1 MIDLHP
7 ERTPMSTTPSP
18 HEARPN
24 QSKRVALSSL
34 AGTTIEWYEF
44 FIYAIAAAMVFDKL
58 FFPNFDPAVGK
69 ILSLSTFTIAFIAR
83 PIGAAVFGHFGDRIG
98 RKKLLVVTLSIMGG
112 ATVLIGALP
121 TYDQI
126 GIYAPLLL
134 TALRFAQGFSLGGE
148 YSGAVLMSVE
158 HAPENKRGLLS
169 SIVNTGSAL
178 GLMLANLAFLV
189 LEKLPEEAF
198 MSYGW
203 RIPFLLAGLLVFF
216 GLFIRVS
223 LDESPEFQK
232 VANAGNIEKMPVKI
246 VLTRYPKLV
255 ILMALSYLSIGTVFY
270 ILTVF
275 SISYGTG
282 QIDIDEALILRLI
295 LFSTIFLV
303 AGIPLFGW
311 LSDRYGR
318 RRIFIGGVV
327 GLTILPWAWFP
338 MFGSGSAVI
347 MFIGF
352 LLLFIPYCANYGTMP
367 ALFSLVFPPSVR
379 YTGLAIGYTLGTLAT
394 STVPIIATYL
404 MDKTGAWQSIAIYM
418 SVTGVISLVAAALMK
433 EYSEPTVPETV
444 KTSSVH

>member
-1 MIDLHP
+1 M
-7 ERTPMSTTPSP
+7 
-18 HEARPN
+18 
-24 QSKRVALSSL
+24 
-34 AGTTIEWYEF
+34 
-44 FIYAIAAAMVFDKL
+44 
-58 FFPNFDPAVGK
+58 
-69 ILSLSTFTIAFIAR
+69 
-83 PIGAAVFGHFGDRIG
+83 
-98 RKKLLVVTLSIMGG
+98 
-112 ATVLIGALP
+112 
-121 TYDQI
+121 
-126 GIYAPLLL
+126 
-134 TALRFAQGFSLGGE
+134 LRFAQGFSLGGE

-178 GLMLANLAFLV
+178 GLMLANLVFLV
-189 LEKLPEEAF
+189 LKKLPEDAF

-203 RIPFLLAGLLVFF
+203 RIPFLLAGILVFF
-216 GLFIRVS
+216 GIFIRVS

-232 VANAGNIEKMPVKI
+232 VAKEGNIEKMPVKI

-295 LFSTIFLV
+295 LFSTVFLV
-303 AGIPLFGW
+303 AGIPFFGW

-318 RRIFIGGVV
+318 RRIFIAGVV
-327 GLTILPWAWFP
+327 GLSVLPWAWFP
-338 MFGSGSAVI
+338 MFGSGNAVI

-418 SVTGVISLVAAALMK
+418 SVTGAISLVAAALMR
-433 EYSEPTVPETV
+433 EYSDPAAQEIAET
-444 KTSSVH
+444 SAVH